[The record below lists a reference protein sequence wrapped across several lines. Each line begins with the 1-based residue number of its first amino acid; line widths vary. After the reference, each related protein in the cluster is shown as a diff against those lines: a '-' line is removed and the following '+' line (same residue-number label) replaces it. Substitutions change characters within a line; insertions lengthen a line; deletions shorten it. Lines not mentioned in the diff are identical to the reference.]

1 MAHPGLSVGTSVEHH
16 SLYQYQLANTRAV
29 FMGQIQS
36 ETAYYQPN
44 PDASL
49 PFAPNAELLD
59 PKFSSSCNNGTG
71 QCSGWGLTHPGLAGH
86 WGLWCRSAFILQ
98 QLQQLSPTE
107 LMISTACSFPNQED
121 CQKGILSIEGSQTRN
136 IGIYNLNTVGA
147 SSIIDID
154 GSSVANAADNVNVFP
169 DTIAIFNLQS

>member
-1 MAHPGLSVGTSVEHH
+1 MLTEASIYKRKETFGCKYSAALWFLCLGLLLLMAHPGLSVGTSVEHH

-71 QCSGWGLTHPGLAGH
+71 QCSGWGLNHPGLAGH

-98 QLQQLSPTE
+98 QLQQL
-107 LMISTACSFPNQED
+107 
-121 CQKGILSIEGSQTRN
+121 
-136 IGIYNLNTVGA
+136 
-147 SSIIDID
+147 
-154 GSSVANAADNVNVFP
+154 
-169 DTIAIFNLQS
+169 